1 MGLKTRQGEAATNM
15 PLTALP
21 FLRRGKNALGR
32 KEFPHQ
38 AENLPERSLGERS
51 ETKNT
56 AWPAVRLRRF
66 KKATVQ
72 ISQLHHH
79 SLLKMP

>member
-1 MGLKTRQGEAATNM
+1 M

-38 AENLPERSLGERS
+38 AENLPERY
-51 ETKNT
+51 
-56 AWPAVRLRRF
+56 
-66 KKATVQ
+66 
-72 ISQLHHH
+72 
-79 SLLKMP
+79 